1 MFRARNI
8 RAGGLPHYFERLA
21 TFAGASLTG
30 WRVAWRHGRIPAMDH
45 PLIDL
50 INARIEAAEKDGAFD
65 NLAGSGKPLPKCDD
79 PENELVNRLVRES
92 GGVPEFVSLSREL
105 QRLRAE
111 LRETGDRSRR
121 RGDPERDVDDG
132 RADRAGPQ
140 GLREVDPLTL

>member
-1 MFRARNI
+1 
-8 RAGGLPHYFERLA
+8 
-21 TFAGASLTG
+21 
-30 WRVAWRHGRIPAMDH
+30 MDH

-65 NLAGSGKPLPKCDD
+65 NLQGSGKPLPKCDD

-111 LRETGDRSRR
+111 LHEAGDRSRR
-121 RGDPERDVDDG
+121 QEILKEMSMMDARIEIARK
-132 RADRAGPQ
+132 AY
-140 GLREVDPLTL
+140 TK